1 MHDEAD
7 RRAMQALDL
16 PFDQYQ
22 RYRIIQEVIEAI
34 RSDAPMRVLDVGG
47 SPGTLRHFLDSDQTV
62 IVDLDAM
69 GSDVCAN
76 GLALPFDDDTFDA
89 VVSSDTLE
97 HVPPDMRQGFLGELM
112 RVSKSWLVI
121 GAPFDDPQVVQAEEV
136 METLMLARYGEVHH
150 CLQEHRSHG
159 LPSLDDTLTLLRAS
173 GYETLVL
180 HNGYLYNWLVGLSVF
195 WLLQWR
201 FRDANLSGKV
211 NAFYNAH
218 FYEEDNREP
227 SYRKVVVAG
236 PTLGPGLLSLA
247 NRVAAPEPAKDAD
260 RLVALQILNLLVQVL
275 IERWSDQGVKLED
288 QLAQLEGQLAQ
299 LQTQLVQKNEI
310 IDQLSRDLDDRYLLL
325 RTLWRKARGVS

>member
-1 MHDEAD
+1 
-7 RRAMQALDL
+7 MQALDL

-22 RYRIIQEVIEAI
+22 RYKIIQEVIEAI
-34 RSDAPMRVLDVGG
+34 RSVSPMRVLDVGG
-47 SPGTLRHFLDSDQTV
+47 SPGTLRHFLDSDQAV
-62 IVDLDAM
+62 IVDLDAI
-69 GSDVCAN
+69 GSDVCAS
-76 GLALPFDDDTFDA
+76 GLTLPFDDDTFDA

-97 HVPPDMRQGFLGELM
+97 HVPPDVRQGFLEELM

-121 GAPFDDPQVVQAEEV
+121 GAPFDDPQVVEAEE
-136 METLMLARYGEVHH
+136 LMAALMQARYEEVHH
-150 CLQEHRSHG
+150 CLQEHRTHG

-227 SYRKVVVAG
+227 SYRKVIVAG
-236 PTLGPGLLSLA
+236 PTLGPGLLSMP
-247 NRVAAPEPAKDAD
+247 NRGAAQESAMDVD

-275 IERWSDQGVKLED
+275 IERWSDQAIHLED
-288 QLAQLEGQLAQ
+288 QLAE
-299 LQTQLVQKNEI
+299 KDRI
-310 IDQLSRDLDDRYLLL
+310 IGQLSRDLDDRYLPL
-325 RTLWRKARGVS
+325 RAIWRKVRRLS